1 MKNSTIKIKISNLR
15 QARQFINRIINEL
28 RADVITESK
37 SRAYNSLIQSLLKI
51 FELEKLSGANA
62 DDNFYLMPKY
72 DCQEKSVFEASDFIR
87 IPKDDYD
94 KFKDD
99 LRIDDSI

>member
-51 FELEKLSGANA
+51 F
-62 DDNFYLMPKY
+62 
-72 DCQEKSVFEASDFIR
+72 
-87 IPKDDYD
+87 
-94 KFKDD
+94 
-99 LRIDDSI
+99 